1 MKPTDGNKNSP
12 FAFLIIFIMILSFGI
27 CFYTMRKVITKDNVE
42 EETLNEIDPFDY
54 LNIKYSGS
62 NGEGIIDVEIK
73 PNDKDIILQDFYI
86 DISEKRGLSNDD
98 KVKVNVSSSKYIL
111 KNREK
116 TFTVKGLDDY
126 LTDAGVLSE
135 DDIKIIKSAAKDNLA
150 KATKNVKDTTKM
162 TDRNFAKIYLLS
174 DGAKK
179 NILYYVE
186 KIDYKTKNNVDFSCY
201 LVVYFKNAI
210 IYHGDQPRLDY
221 YSTSHTG
228 GVLAIDDNR
237 GGYVNGYNSL
247 EEVKQS
253 LYKGQPENM
262 TLTEK

>member
-1 MKPTDGNKNSP
+1 MKPTESSKNSP
-12 FAFLIIFIMILSFGI
+12 FAYLIIFIMILSFGI
-27 CFYTMRKVITKDNVE
+27 CFYTMKKVITKESVE
-42 EETLNEIDPFDY
+42 EGAPNEFDPFDY
-54 LNIKYSGS
+54 LVIKYSGC

-73 PNDKDIILQDFYI
+73 PNDKDIILADFYI
-86 DISEKRGLSNDD
+86 DVSEKRGLSNDD

-111 KNREK
+111 TNREK

-126 LTDAGVLSE
+126 LIDASLLSE
-135 DDIKIIKSAAKDNLA
+135 DDISIIRSAAKDSLA

-162 TDRNFAKIYLLS
+162 TDRKFEHIYLLS

-186 KIDYKTKNNVDFSCY
+186 KIDFKTKNNVEFSCY
-201 LVVYFKNAI
+201 FVVYFKDAI

-237 GGYVNGYNSL
+237 GGYVNGYKTL
-247 EEVKQS
+247 DEVKQS
-253 LYKGQPENM
+253 LYKGQPDNM